1 MRVTKSLVEGHS
13 PVLSVPSG
21 NRHHVPEEHTVL
33 AQFQPLLQTIGAC
46 PSQFAW
52 RPPAD
57 MCQAAHVSPGRC
69 CWEESGSNCTQV
81 PRARVWQFRQRC
93 HHLRQLGQQAQAALA
108 NTFSCVSETISFTM
122 GIHSF
127 IGPGHEHGF
136 LQGSLLVTG
145 F

>member
-1 MRVTKSLVEGHS
+1 M
-13 PVLSVPSG
+13 LSVPCG
-21 NRHHVPEEHTVL
+21 NRHDVPEEHTVL

-108 NTFSCVSETISFTM
+108 NTFSCISETISFTM
-122 GIHSF
+122 GDSF
-127 IGPGHEHGF
+127 IHWTGPRTRLFTKESFGHWILTSE
-136 LQGSLLVTG
+136 LSSVTE
-145 F
+145 